1 MTCAKEHSQSKCIHN
16 SVGLEVEAV
25 LSLEASSMFVKS
37 IRTSLG
43 SLALSLLF
51 NSLGSSSLSLIFKS
65 DGEKETTLSDRIL
78 EATITRFLSKI
89 KSSDFELETKT
100 VFVKTLSLPKF
111 ETLLEIEDI
120 SFSSARQI
128 VSLPGMVLDCT
139 RGSACEWR

>member
-25 LSLEASSMFVKS
+25 LSLEASSMVVKS

-111 ETLLEIEDI
+111 
-120 SFSSARQI
+120 
-128 VSLPGMVLDCT
+128 
-139 RGSACEWR
+139 